1 MYRNLHR
8 HSQRPASTM
17 KLRSQPGIVIHKLL
31 PKLSLLSHHRSTR
44 GAKTMILMRHHCST
58 LGAKTTSTI
67 LMRHHC
73 SLFNTRCRNCS
84 LAESPFSTTM
94 GQRLRR
100 HHVSVVNDFAD
111 KRFSRISSRK
121 RKISQ
126 NRFSPFT

>member
-17 KLRSQPGIVIHKLL
+17 KLLSQPGIVIHKLL

-44 GAKTMILMRHHCST
+44 GAKTMILMRHRCST

-73 SLFNTRCRNCS
+73 STRVAETVLLLSHHFPPPWDNDYADTM
-84 LAESPFSTTM
+84 LA
-94 GQRLRR
+94 
-100 HHVSVVNDFAD
+100 
-111 KRFSRISSRK
+111 
-121 RKISQ
+121 
-126 NRFSPFT
+126 